1 MTGFVLDPV
10 LITFMP
16 FRVLFIQDPAFSV
29 FGVNC
34 FCSEQCLC
42 DFIFHLL
49 LSSWIMEQES
59 CVCILDFTFSE
70 KGVCEVAY
78 TRR

>member
-1 MTGFVLDPV
+1 M

-16 FRVLFIQDPAFSV
+16 FRVFNIQDPAFNV
-29 FGVNC
+29 FGVIC
-34 FCSEQCLC
+34 FCSEMCLC
-42 DFIFHLL
+42 DFINFQLLHL
-49 LSSWIMEQES
+49 SQVMEQDS

-70 KGVCEVAY
+70 KGVSEIAY